1 MKLLELIQN
10 PESRRLSTSDSAL
23 FVALLI
29 SSFVLVWVTVTGKV
43 EEWLYVAYLTA
54 WVVQS
59 QGSKQAALQHYKARK
74 AAKDKEP
81 EKTDG
86 AEKSDE

>member
-29 SSFVLVWVTVTGKV
+29 SSFCLVWVTVTGQV
-43 EEWLYVAYLTA
+43 EEWMYGFYLAA
-54 WVVQS
+54 WVAQS
-59 QGSKQAALQHYKARK
+59 QGSKQAALQRYKAK
-74 AAKDKEP
+74 KSGESKEP
-81 EKTDG
+81 DTTDG
-86 AEKSDE
+86 AEKSNG